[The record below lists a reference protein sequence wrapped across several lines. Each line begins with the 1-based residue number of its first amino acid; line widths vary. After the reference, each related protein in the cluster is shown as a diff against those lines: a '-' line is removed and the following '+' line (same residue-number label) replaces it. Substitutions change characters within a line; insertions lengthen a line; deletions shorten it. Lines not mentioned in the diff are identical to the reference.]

1 MKEELLPP
9 LVLFKFSPREIST
22 SSKLLPSLLL
32 LASRASLS
40 LVSLAADTEGKK
52 VRRQRSREDSR
63 QRCFVPLYQRVY
75 TLVLSSFQTFLVS
88 ITFLLLLLLLLL
100 FSSFSLSLV
109 EKRGAGFGVF
119 SSNLACCLC
128 LELHGLS
135 IKQGL
140 DCSSSRECPRTT
152 MIDL

>member
-88 ITFLLLLLLLLL
+88 ITFLLLLLLLL
-100 FSSFSLSLV
+100 FSSLLFLSRSWRREKQVSVYFHQISL
-109 EKRGAGFGVF
+109 
-119 SSNLACCLC
+119 LAFA
-128 LELHGLS
+128 
-135 IKQGL
+135 
-140 DCSSSRECPRTT
+140 SSSTDYRLNRAWIVHRVVNVPARR
-152 MIDL
+152 

>member
-40 LVSLAADTEGKK
+40 LVSVAADTEGKK

-88 ITFLLLLLLLLL
+88 ITFLLLLLFLSRSWRREKQVSVY
-100 FSSFSLSLV
+100 FHQISLV
-109 EKRGAGFGVF
+109 AF
-119 SSNLACCLC
+119 A
-128 LELHGLS
+128 
-135 IKQGL
+135 
-140 DCSSSRECPRTT
+140 SSSTNYRLNRAWIVHRVVNVPARR
-152 MIDL
+152 

>member
-88 ITFLLLLLLLLL
+88 ITFLLLLLFLSRSWRREKQVSVY
-100 FSSFSLSLV
+100 FHQISLV
-109 EKRGAGFGVF
+109 AF
-119 SSNLACCLC
+119 A
-128 LELHGLS
+128 
-135 IKQGL
+135 
-140 DCSSSRECPRTT
+140 SSSTNYRLNRAWIVHRVVNVPARR
-152 MIDL
+152 

>member
-88 ITFLLLLLLLLL
+88 ITFLLLLLLLFSSLL
-100 FSSFSLSLV
+100 FLSRSWRREEQVSVYFHQISLV
-109 EKRGAGFGVF
+109 AF
-119 SSNLACCLC
+119 A
-128 LELHGLS
+128 
-135 IKQGL
+135 
-140 DCSSSRECPRTT
+140 SSSTNYRLNRAWIVHRVVNVPARR
-152 MIDL
+152 